1 MLPEEKTQV
10 ITERSEAGCPCVLL
24 HLVGSNDHQW
34 LEEVVWPLRVGEDD
48 PGIFCH
54 LWQQLFWLIREV

>member
-1 MLPEEKTQV
+1 MFPEEKTQV

-34 LEEVVWPLRVGEDD
+34 LEEVV
-48 PGIFCH
+48 
-54 LWQQLFWLIREV
+54 